1 MERDGG
7 RITLNKKKKK
17 DASSVRN
24 GDYKCEFPERKYN
37 VFF

>member
-7 RITLNKKKKK
+7 RITLNKKK